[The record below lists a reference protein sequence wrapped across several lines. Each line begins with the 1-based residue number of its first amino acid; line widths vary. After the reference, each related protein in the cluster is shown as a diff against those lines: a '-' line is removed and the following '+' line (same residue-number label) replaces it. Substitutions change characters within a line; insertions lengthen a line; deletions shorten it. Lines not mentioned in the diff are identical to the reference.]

1 MYDINPITS
10 PKQTDCGPTCLKM
23 LLDYY
28 GQVIP
33 LDQLIKECNTRLI
46 GCSAKDILRV
56 GKAHDL
62 DMIAYQMD
70 ADELIKQD
78 RPAIIWWM
86 YNHFVV
92 FAGMDEDGKA
102 VICNPDRGRYRVS
115 KGTLKSF
122 YTRVALFNGEPHD
135 L

>member
-1 MYDINPITS
+1 MYDIDPITS

-33 LDQLIKECNTRLI
+33 LDQLIEECNTRLI

-56 GKAHDL
+56 GKAHEL

-86 YNHFVV
+86 YYHFVV

-135 L
+135 I

>member
-23 LLDYY
+23 LLAFY
-28 GQVIP
+28 GQDVP
-33 LDQLIKECNTRLI
+33 LEQLIDECNTRLI

-56 GKAHDL
+56 GKAHGL

-70 ADELIKQD
+70 AEEAMRQD
-78 RPAIIWWM
+78 KPAVIWWM

-115 KGTLKSF
+115 KGTFKSF

-135 L
+135 I